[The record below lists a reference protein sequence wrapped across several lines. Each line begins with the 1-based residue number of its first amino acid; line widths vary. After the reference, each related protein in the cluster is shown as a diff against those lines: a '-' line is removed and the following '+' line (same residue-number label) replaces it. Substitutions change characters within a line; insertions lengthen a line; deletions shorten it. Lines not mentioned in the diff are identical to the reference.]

1 MAQKKPRER
10 IVGGEYELDT
20 RTGEV
25 RHNGA
30 TIKLQPQPAKI
41 LNILVS
47 RAPEVVTRQELA
59 EQVWGSETFVDFEQG
74 LNYAIRQ
81 IRSALEDDADQPRF
95 LETLPKRGYRF
106 IAPVDDHAAAV
117 RIEPATVVPT
127 STPPLRKNAL

>member
-1 MAQKKPRER
+1 MPQKKPRER
-10 IVGGEYELDT
+10 IVFGEYELDT

-59 EQVWGSETFVDFEQG
+59 EQVWGSETYVDFEHG
-74 LNYAIRQ
+74 LNYAVRQ
-81 IRSALEDDADQPRF
+81 IRTALEDDADHPRF
-95 LETLPKRGYRF
+95 LETLPRRGYRF
-106 IAPVDDHAAAV
+106 VAPVNGSSAHPE
-117 RIEPATVVPT
+117 IWSPFPAPIP
-127 STPPLRKNAL
+127 S

>member
-1 MAQKKPRER
+1 MPQKEPRER
-10 IVGGEYELDT
+10 IVFGEYELDT

-59 EQVWGSETFVDFEQG
+59 EQVWGSETYVDFEHG
-74 LNYAIRQ
+74 LNYAVRQ
-81 IRSALEDDADQPRF
+81 IRTALEDDADHPRF
-95 LETLPKRGYRF
+95 LETLPRRGYRF
-106 IAPVDDHAAAV
+106 VV
-117 RIEPATVVPT
+117 R
-127 STPPLRKNAL
+127 